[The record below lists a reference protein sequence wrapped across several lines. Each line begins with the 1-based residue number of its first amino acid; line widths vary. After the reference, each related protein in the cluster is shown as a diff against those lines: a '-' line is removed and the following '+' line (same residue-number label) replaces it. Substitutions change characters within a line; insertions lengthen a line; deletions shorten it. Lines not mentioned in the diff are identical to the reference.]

1 MEAIG
6 VGHHDNACDGKDG
19 GHDLREGEKHCQAWR
34 EETLS
39 GLGRRCKCL
48 RGRKFYS
55 WVLPDRR
62 KQRLIPR
69 LMGEKGEVP
78 DGVALTGHLSKLD
91 GTKLLRHG

>member
-1 MEAIG
+1 MSGME
-6 VGHHDNACDGKDG
+6 G
-19 GHDLREGEKHCQAWR
+19 GDIVKPWK

-62 KQRLIPR
+62 KQCLIPR